1 MSRVDQ
7 GGRTVAD
14 VLVVDNNPVLLRAVS
29 KILEQEG
36 CFVRTA
42 ETGLEALEILEE
54 YEPQII
60 FTDLVMPL
68 VSGEQLC
75 KILRNTPRHKDVFIV
90 VLSAIFLEDQDR
102 ILKDVPCDL
111 CIAKGSLSEIR
122 GYVQH
127 ALQKYSSGATDRQ
140 TQQAVDSS
148 VPNGLRP
155 SEVTGELLFAQK
167 HLSSI
172 LKNLDEG
179 IVELSDHGKIV
190 RMNDAALEIF
200 QAREEE
206 LTGKYFTE
214 AIAFGEH
221 ETVVEEWLQSQL
233 LERNGASIEIREQ
246 NPLRFGTSVVTGI
259 CMVVMENDLCYGL
272 CIFRDIT
279 RQYQAEK
286 ESKRFDEAFRFAK
299 KMDALSCMAGGVAH
313 DFNNL
318 LTIICGNLDMF
329 LHYQADKSKEELLDL
344 VEQTRKAALV
354 AVDLTRQISCF
365 SHFGIMSREDVNIGA
380 FVEKTAREFLQ
391 PHGTHLEYKKA
402 CGECLVSADPGELKQ
417 VLENIL
423 QNSIEAASGAG
434 TVEILVENEVIDS
447 PVLRRGRYISAG
459 KYVRIDIQDHSGGI
473 EQSEMYRIFDPY
485 YSTKE
490 RGAIKGMGLGL
501 AVVYSILK
509 NHGGYVIV
517 ESEVGVGTTVSL
529 FLPVKVS
536 GIVEKKGREHSEKVG
551 KRILLVDSDKQ
562 MQEIGKIMLSHLGH
576 DTVCVSGVSKIYDL
590 HEEYGS
596 WTPDLIVVDISDES
610 RESMSEFCIE
620 MQERFPG
627 VRLIAVSGTTLDP
640 VMENCK
646 ECGFINGLQKPYTLD
661 NLANVIASSL

>member
-1 MSRVDQ
+1 MA
-7 GGRTVAD
+7 TE

-29 KILEQEG
+29 RILEQEG
-36 CFVRTA
+36 CLVKTA

-54 YEPQII
+54 YDPHII

-75 KILRNTPRHKDVFIV
+75 RILRNTPRHQDVFIV

-122 GYVQH
+122 EYVRH
-127 ALQKYSSGATDRQ
+127 ALEKYGSGSSDW
-140 TQQAVDSS
+140 QAIQPVGSS
-148 VPNGLRP
+148 VPTGLQP

-179 IVELSDHGKIV
+179 IVELSDQGKIV
-190 RMNDAALEIF
+190 RMNDAALKIL
-200 QAREEE
+200 QTREEE
-206 LTGKYFTE
+206 LTGKYFTDTIE
-214 AIAFGEH
+214 FGEH
-221 ETVVEEWLQSQL
+221 KTLVEEWLQTQL

-246 NPLRFGTSVVTGI
+246 NPLLLGASVVTGQ
-259 CMVVMENDLCYGL
+259 CTVVVENDLCYGL

-286 ESKRFDEAFRFAK
+286 ESKRLDEAFRFAR

-329 LHYQADKSKEELLDL
+329 LHYEAEKSKEELLDL

-365 SHFGIMSREDVNIGA
+365 SHFGIISRENVDIGA
-380 FVEKTAREFLQ
+380 FVEVTSREFLRR
-391 PHGTHLEYKKA
+391 HGTHLEYKTV
-402 CGECLVSADPGELKQ
+402 CGECIVSADPRELKQ
-417 VLENIL
+417 ALENIL
-423 QNSIEAASGAG
+423 QNSVEAASGIG
-434 TVEILVENEVIDS
+434 TVDIGVEKEVISS

-459 KYVRIDIQDHSGGI
+459 NYVRIDIKDHSGGI
-473 EQSEMYRIFDPY
+473 DQSEMYRIFDPY

-490 RGAIKGMGLGL
+490 RGSVKGMGLGL
-501 AVVYSILK
+501 AVVYSILR
-509 NHGGYVIV
+509 NHGGYVII
-517 ESEVGVGTTVSL
+517 ESEDGEGTTVSL
-529 FLPVKVS
+529 FLPLKVES
-536 GIVEKKGREHSEKVG
+536 SVEENRRENSRKLGQRV
-551 KRILLVDSDKQ
+551 LLVDPDRQ
-562 MQEIGKIMLSHLGH
+562 MQEIGKIMLSHLGY
-576 DTVCVSGVSKIYDL
+576 DTVGVSGISEVYEL
-590 HEEYGS
+590 HEGNGVWVPE
-596 WTPDLIVVDISDES
+596 LIVVDISDES
-610 RESMSEFCIE
+610 RESISEFCVE
-620 MQERFPG
+620 VQKRFPG
-627 VRLIAVSGTTLDP
+627 IRLIAMSGTTLDP

-646 ECGFINGLQKPYTLD
+646 ECGFINGLPKPYTLD